1 MEAHRDVAALTGA
14 IGAYGISVA
23 VVYTTTSLF
32 LANAVHAAALE
43 IGLFFAGRGLIAIV
57 VNLLV
62 GRFSDQLRDRRLL
75 LGYSAAA
82 GALGALSF
90 AVLRGYVAV
99 FLTGALL
106 FNVGGVTFSQLFA
119 YVKEFAEARGHSV
132 TAFGSTMRS
141 VFSAGW
147 VAGPLFGFFLL
158 TRYGFGPTYI
168 AVAGLFLITA
178 VAGLCG
184 LPRVSDPPQV
194 ASTSGARAARPEKR
208 TLLLLAAVVVLG
220 VVNRMYGIDVALY
233 VTKDL
238 HLGAAVVGWMAG
250 AAAALEIPVMIIVG
264 RVADRVGKLRLVI
277 AASLGAAVFFSLL
290 PLAGSVPALL
300 ALQVLN
306 AAWTAV
312 ALSIPMLMVQQEIPG
327 GAGTSSSMYI
337 TAFTTAGLIAGAVT
351 GVTAAA
357 VGFRNVFWV
366 CAGLSVLATA
376 LLAGRWRQHA
386 DHLGK
391 PEDDPCRQP

>member
-1 MEAHRDVAALTGA
+1 MAALAGA
-14 IGAYGISVA
+14 TGAYGISVA
-23 VVYTTTSLF
+23 VIYTTTSLF

-43 IGLFFAGRGLIAIV
+43 IGLFFAGRGVIAIV

-62 GRFSDQLRDRRLL
+62 GRYSDRLRDRRLL

-82 GALGALSF
+82 GALGALCF
-90 AVLRGYVAV
+90 AALRGYVAV
-99 FLTGALL
+99 LVTGAVL
-106 FNVGGVTFSQLFA
+106 FNLGGVTFSQLFA
-119 YVKEFAEARGHSV
+119 YVKEFAEARGHPV
-132 TAFGSTMRS
+132 TAFGSMMRS

-147 VAGPLFGFFLL
+147 VVGPLFGFFLL
-158 TRYGFGPTYI
+158 NRYGFGPTYV

-178 VAGLCG
+178 VASLCG
-184 LPRVSDPPQV
+184 LPRVSDPPR
-194 ASTSGARAARPEKR
+194 AGSTSGMRATRPGR
-208 TLLLLAAVVVLG
+208 HTLLLLAAVIVLG
-220 VVNRMYGIDVALY
+220 VVNRMYGIDIALY

-250 AAAALEIPVMIIVG
+250 VAAALEIPVMITVG

-290 PLAGSVPALL
+290 PLVGSVPALL

-312 ALSIPMLMVQQEIPG
+312 ALSIPMLMVQQEVPG
-327 GAGTSSSMYI
+327 GAGTSSSMYS

-351 GVTAAA
+351 AVTADA

-366 CAGLSVLATA
+366 CAGLSVLATG
-376 LLAGRWRQHA
+376 LLAARQHRA
-386 DHLGK
+386 
-391 PEDDPCRQP
+391 CRISRSSGPYQPSRKTGE